1 MIVARWVAEM
11 YGESSLSKS
20 VRSRLL
26 EDENPATLTLLP
38 LLGPSTVP
46 GKHGVGVGDEAGFD
60 SHVGAQRGLK
70 G

>member
-1 MIVARWVAEM
+1 M
-11 YGESSLSKS
+11 YMHTHTLYRDRDSVCCVHPSMHLSPT
-20 VRSRLL
+20 L
-26 EDENPATLTLLP
+26 E
-38 LLGPSTVP
+38 PSTVP